1 MEKSKLKAT
10 WGEGR
15 KFWEKS
21 KENEIIQTNE
31 QRNKIQSNLSNLLMN
46 FSILRILRTN
56 LAIFVD
62 SLVDNKKQKVDLPTK
77 SAAKKIYWRV
87 CNPPPPLVGLSLDRQ
102 LPPKVI

>member
-1 MEKSKLKAT
+1 MEKVNLKRLEVKEESS
-10 WGEGR
+10 GKSLR
-15 KFWEKS
+15 KMQ
-21 KENEIIQTNE
+21 IIQTYE

-77 SAAKKIYWRV
+77 SAAKKIY
-87 CNPPPPLVGLSLDRQ
+87 
-102 LPPKVI
+102 